1 MMLRRFDR
9 ARRASNAGEEMVIK
23 PASHPGRIVNP
34 ALASPNFLSGHLV
47 SAARPFPAARIAG
60 TILRKSPGKGVSGTL
75 LSERYANI
83 ISVDPPFVGESVAKI
98 IKKARGARP
107 PGLVVADEFNES
119 GSPAPDPDPSRLDQ
133 EEAALE
139 PGERD
144 RPRHFG
150 SLQPPRPNEPR
161 QTQQRG
167 IWLGWAPYVFP
178 GASLLGLT
186 RHVLG
191 SAVVS

>member
-1 MMLRRFDR
+1 M
-9 ARRASNAGEEMVIK
+9 GEEMVVK

-34 ALASPNFLSGHLV
+34 ASASPNSLGGHLV
-47 SAARPFPAARIAG
+47 SATRPSPAARIAVS
-60 TILRKSPGKGVSGTL
+60 ILRKSPGKGVPGAL
-75 LSERYANI
+75 LSERNANI
-83 ISVDPPFVGESVAKI
+83 VTVDLPFVGESVAKI
-98 IKKARGARP
+98 IEKARGARP
-107 PGLVVADEFNES
+107 SGLVVADEFNEP
-119 GSPAPDPDPSRLDQ
+119 GSPAPDLDPSRLDQ

-139 PGERD
+139 PGEGD

-178 GASLLGLT
+178 GAGLLGLT